1 MMSSNEKVKFRSIP
15 NQESDRPL
23 STYDNLNNGDT
34 KTNGSTTAIPPTS
47 ENECIER
54 CENANEFPFTGIS
67 FRFDELKQLQQQQ
80 QQQQPNTA
88 PIIHTSN
95 GYDNVT
101 NNNYKL
107 HRSSNGNGNSNTN
120 NNHHNHTHN
129 DSTHFNGNGVNQMRN
144 SQGHNIVTTIAQN
157 HSSSAPLSPSPT
169 SSASSSNSS
178 SSPASSSSS
187 TSSSLSE
194 NNYKQSS
201 LQYSNLAENPIANR
215 SFSKPVHSPAKS
227 QFLGLHKP
235 SNEIEYATETDG
247 KVTNGGGGAI
257 KKQNSEKNALDEVDA
272 ISDEE
277 PLLNNYGNNR
287 IRVMANGSSTTS
299 QYQNV
304 PSNSSCY
311 GQNQIDNA
319 NECTCTCKSSDSAN
333 EIQQYES
340 DRYKCNGC
348 LTTQLQQQQQQRNLA
363 NAPISII
370 PIATMN
376 VPSCSKTV
384 DLSSCTTS
392 MKPAKSTPL
401 DTSPSFRMNQSS
413 LSQVKTTFIIC
424 CSVLVELIN
433 CFCWFACFRSENS
446 YVELICLIRWV
457 NCNWSF
463 DTFS

>member
-1 MMSSNEKVKFRSIP
+1 MSSNEKVKFRSIP

-34 KTNGSTTAIPPTS
+34 KTNGSTTPTPATS

-80 QQQQPNTA
+80 QQPNTA

-107 HRSSNGNGNSNTN
+107 HRSSNSNSNGNTN
-120 NNHHNHTHN
+120 NNHHNNHHNHNHNDHPVTHA
-129 DSTHFNGNGVNQMRN
+129 DSTHFNGNGVNRMRN

-169 SSASSSNSS
+169 SSASSSSNS

-187 TSSSLSE
+187 TSSSLSV

-215 SFSKPVHSPAKS
+215 GSFSKPVHSPAKS

-247 KVTNGGGGAI
+247 KVTNGSGAV

-277 PLLNNYGNNR
+277 PLLNNYGNSR
-287 IRVMANGSSTTS
+287 IRVMANGGSTTS

-319 NECTCTCKSSDSAN
+319 NECTCTCSKSSDSTN

-348 LTTQLQQQQQQRNLA
+348 QTAQQQQQQ
-363 NAPISII
+363 PISVI

-413 LSQVKTTFIIC
+413 LSQVKTTFVIV
-424 CSVLVELIN
+424 SAVELIN
-433 CFCWFACFRSENS
+433 SFVTLTLTLNS
-446 YVELICLIRWV
+446 FV
-457 NCNWSF
+457 SF
-463 DTFS
+463 DESIAIDLSTHLTS

>member
-1 MMSSNEKVKFRSIP
+1 MDQRQFHLFNLVKETRANKQKKTLKLGMMSSNEKVKFRSIP

-34 KTNGSTTAIPPTS
+34 KTNGSTTATSVTS
-47 ENECIER
+47 ENE

-67 FRFDELKQLQQQQ
+67 FRFDELKQLQQ

-107 HRSSNGNGNSNTN
+107 HRSSNGNSTN
-120 NNHHNHTHN
+120 NNHHNHSHNDHQATHG
-129 DSTHFNGNGVNQMRN
+129 DSTHFNGNGVSQMRN

-178 SSPASSSSS
+178 SAASSS
-187 TSSSLSE
+187 SSSLSE

-247 KVTNGGGGAI
+247 KVTNGGGAV
-257 KKQNSEKNALDEVDA
+257 KKPNSEKNALDEVDA

-277 PLLNNYGNNR
+277 PLLSNYGNNR
-287 IRVMANGSSTTS
+287 IRVMANGGPNTS

-319 NECTCTCKSSDSAN
+319 NECTCTCKSSDSTN

-348 LTTQLQQQQQQRNLA
+348 LTQQQQQRSSA
-363 NAPISII
+363 NAPISVI

-376 VPSCSKTV
+376 VPSCSKAV
-384 DLSSCTTS
+384 DLSSCSTS

-401 DTSPSFRMNQSS
+401 DTSPSFRMNQSP
-413 LSQVKTTFIIC
+413 LSQVKTTFII
-424 CSVLVELIN
+424 VLVVQLN
-433 CFCWFACFRSENS
+433 
-446 YVELICLIRWV
+446 
-457 NCNWSF
+457 
-463 DTFS
+463 